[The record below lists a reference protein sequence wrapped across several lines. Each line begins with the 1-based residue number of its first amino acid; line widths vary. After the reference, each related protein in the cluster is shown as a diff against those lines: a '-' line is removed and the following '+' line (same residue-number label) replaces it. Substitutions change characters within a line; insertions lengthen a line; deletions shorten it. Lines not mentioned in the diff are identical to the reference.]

1 VRLSVLT
8 GVDAI
13 NGFLAWRHQQ
23 FESKADAKCKL
34 LLVLCHATQSEGFE
48 RPEEACGSPHLRF
61 PYNIDSRIYSLAW
74 ALKINFKK
82 TEAKYVTK
90 KFDTCSFRF

>member
-1 VRLSVLT
+1 MLT

-34 LLVLCHATQSEGFE
+34 LLAVSQLSKAPLTM
-48 RPEEACGSPHLRF
+48 SPA
-61 PYNIDSRIYSLAW
+61 I
-74 ALKINFKK
+74 
-82 TEAKYVTK
+82 
-90 KFDTCSFRF
+90 